1 MRGVA
6 GNMNKLRDKKT
17 GQYISA
23 KKVPEVDANKVID
36 IWFSEEKKER
46 DALSQARAVSE
57 LILILTTTIG
67 IMLWIFLKVVGQ

>member
-1 MRGVA
+1 
-6 GNMNKLRDKKT
+6 MNKLRDKKT